1 MFLCLFP
8 PTKPTNGSV
17 SVQGGFVSAQPLVL
31 PLVVSLSNHIFL
43 GFDFVPA
50 RSRLGSTH
58 ESLISPEIAATG
70 PQEVRIELV
79 EISEMPPSS

>member
-1 MFLCLFP
+1 LAA
-8 PTKPTNGSV
+8 N
-17 SVQGGFVSAQPLVL
+17 VQGLL
-31 PLVVSLSNHIFL
+31 N
-43 GFDFVPA
+43 FVPA

-58 ESLISPEIAATG
+58 ESLISPEITAAG